1 MVASHCPYMV
11 ASHCHLGP
19 LVKQNIMAWS
29 KLCRKVPR
37 EAGGGGERGGAE
49 GGREGRGGGAAEGGG
64 KNGGKGIG

>member
-37 EAGGGGERGGAE
+37 EAGGGGERGREE
-49 GGREGRGGGAAEGGG
+49 GSREGREGRAEEGRG
-64 KNGGKGIG
+64 KNGRKGIR